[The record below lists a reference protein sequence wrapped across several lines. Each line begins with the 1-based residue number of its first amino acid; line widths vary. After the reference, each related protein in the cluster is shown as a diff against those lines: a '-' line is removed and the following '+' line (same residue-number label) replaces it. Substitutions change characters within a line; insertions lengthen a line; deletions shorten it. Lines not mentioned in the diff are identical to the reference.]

1 MTNNIENFEV
11 CRLTKTVQEQLGE
24 DFAPENSIKQG
35 IEEAFERN
43 EWRVRIFERKA
54 QERIKNN
61 QEPFPCF
68 NTVCPQ
74 NDNDKNSCS
83 KNLLCYD
90 CLFQMTSFP
99 PSSLD
104 YTANKDEKMPSHQEA
119 LDLLVEAG
127 LLKDE
132 SWEHQ
137 IETIYFRDQKKP
149 KTQYER
155 GQVEIQRITMDHLR
169 GIILNFL
176 EEFYNDHESIVGKYK
191 FPPIAK
197 DFDFTDECDRE
208 IFAQNICI
216 GIEKVMGIYP
226 NIQKLRLI

>member
-1 MTNNIENFEV
+1 MTENIENLEI
-11 CRLTKTVQEQLGE
+11 CRLTKVVQEQLGE
-24 DFAPENSIKQG
+24 DFASEDSIKKG

-43 EWRVRIFERKA
+43 NWRLQIFERKA
-54 QERIKNN
+54 QEKISKK

-68 NTVCPQ
+68 NSVCPKNNNEQ
-74 NDNDKNSCS
+74 NSCA

-99 PSSLD
+99 PSSLK
-104 YTANKDEKMPSHQEA
+104 YTANENEKMPSHQEA
-119 LDLLVEAG
+119 LNLLVEAG

-132 SWEHQ
+132 SWENQ
-137 IETIYFRDQKKP
+137 IETIYFRNQKKP

-155 GQVEIQRITMDHLR
+155 GQIEIKGITMDQFR

-176 EEFYNDHESIVGKYK
+176 EEFFNDHKSIIGGYE

-197 DFDFTDECDRE
+197 DFDFTNEDDRE
-208 IFAQNICI
+208 IFAQNICM

-226 NIQKLRLI
+226 NIQSLR

>member
-1 MTNNIENFEV
+1 MTIENLEV
-11 CRLTKTVQEQLGE
+11 LRLTKTVQDQLGD
-24 DFAPENSIKQG
+24 DFAPESSIKQG

-43 EWRVRIFERKA
+43 AMRLQIMENKSKDLISKG
-54 QERIKNN
+54 KN
-61 QEPFPCF
+61 PYPCF
-68 NTVCPQ
+68 NSV
-74 NDNDKNSCS
+74 CS
-83 KNLLCYD
+83 KNIQESDSCGKGVICHD
-90 CLFQMTSFP
+90 CLFQMTSAP
-99 PSSLD
+99 PNSLNYSMND
-104 YTANKDEKMPSHQEA
+104 KFPSHQEA

-137 IETIYFRDQKKP
+137 IEHIYFRNQKKP
-149 KTQYER
+149 TTQYDR
-155 GQVEIQRITMDHLR
+155 DQVEIKGITMSHLR

-176 EEFYNDHESIVGKYK
+176 EEFFNEHKSIIGGYE

-208 IFAQNICI
+208 IFVQNICI

-226 NIQKLRLI
+226 NIRSLR